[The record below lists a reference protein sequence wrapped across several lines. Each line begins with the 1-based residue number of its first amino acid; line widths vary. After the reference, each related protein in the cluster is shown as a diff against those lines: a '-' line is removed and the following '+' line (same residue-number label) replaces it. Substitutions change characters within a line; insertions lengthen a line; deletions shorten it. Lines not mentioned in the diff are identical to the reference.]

1 MLRLCTDGVHGI
13 IQQITFAG
21 GEFPDGPII
30 AADII
35 RGGELAAFVG
45 GVGVY
50 QFLTPVNAIDGTGKC
65 CVSLRQTRCGIPLGD
80 GGAPL
85 FQDIADL
92 CLCDCVPLHRRR
104 LVLRDNITDARIHLG
119 EDVVRANEHV
129 GEHRFSVASSHGVFV
144 HRKPGKGR
152 AGQMELYAL
161 VQAVLSGLDYLQ
173 TAPFQRVVE
182 CHGSD
187 LTGEH
192 GHLAHLLGF
201 IPVTVLL
208 RHGVNA
214 GTEVIE
220 LHFAGCIGRHGLLR
234 AVAGNGEGDA
244 GYLAVLTGFDDF
256 DAAVADLQMQIGVHG
271 VADGIPEGD
280 DILHGAVGAIVAVA
294 PDHHAL
300 PGVVSDGGDRHAV
313 CGSRL
318 GGDGQ
323 VVLTDCKGHIR
334 LSRREG
340 IFAQNAVGVRQGG
353 RVAAAVP
360 DQFNRLCSFLAAVHE
375 AGDDGVVFHAG
386 FDAVVVG
393 REPTI
398 ERMGGAVDG
407 LHGIGAAG
415 VNVIEV
421 RIPLPDHRFPHQHLR
436 GHHVGQLVGVGLVL
450 RAPVE
455 GEISLIAVLHDAA
468 KERFHGSAI
477 NGAVILGGE
486 GIPIVLPTAFV
497 GTVQV
502 AGNARFDAVAGWAVE
517 GTDGVQR
524 GHPCCLAGC
533 PAVHVVQFVVAP
545 SAAVIQI
552 GVSVSGERH
561 RVRIRCFSG
570 GCCGIGRHAGAED
583 GGEADQQGQ
592 QPGNASAI
600 EFFHLFDLLRVKIK
614 STIRKR
620 MLLSVRY
627 GLVGKSL
634 FQPVQPVGR
643 G

>member
-1 MLRLCTDGVHGI
+1 
-13 IQQITFAG
+13 
-21 GEFPDGPII
+21 
-30 AADII
+30 
-35 RGGELAAFVG
+35 
-45 GVGVY
+45 
-50 QFLTPVNAIDGTGKC
+50 
-65 CVSLRQTRCGIPLGD
+65 
-80 GGAPL
+80 
-85 FQDIADL
+85 
-92 CLCDCVPLHRRR
+92 
-104 LVLRDNITDARIHLG
+104 
-119 EDVVRANEHV
+119 
-129 GEHRFSVASSHGVFV
+129 
-144 HRKPGKGR
+144 
-152 AGQMELYAL
+152 MELYAL
-161 VQAVLSGLDYLQ
+161 VQAVLSGLDHLQ

-182 CHGSD
+182 GHGGN

-192 GHLAHLLGF
+192 GHLAHLLGLISF
-201 IPVTVLL
+201 TALF
-208 RHGVNA
+208 RHGINA

-220 LHFAGCIGRHGLLR
+220 LHFAGCVGRHGLLR
-234 AVAGNGEGDA
+234 TAAGNGEGDA
-244 GYLAVLTGFDDF
+244 GYLAVLTGFDDL
-256 DAAVADLQMQIGVHG
+256 DAAIADLQVQVGVHG

-280 DILHGAVGAIVAVA
+280 DILHGSIGAIVAVA

-300 PGVVSDGGDRHAV
+300 PGIVSDGGNGHAI

-323 VVLTDCKGHIR
+323 VIPIDRKGHIR

-340 IFAQNAVGVRQGG
+340 ISAQDAVGVCQGG
-353 RVAAAVP
+353 RVATAVP
-360 DQFNRLCSFLAAVHE
+360 TQFNRLCILLAAVHE
-375 AGDDGVVFHAG
+375 AGDNGVLFHAG
-386 FDAVVVG
+386 LDAVIVG
-393 REPTI
+393 GEAAT

-407 LHGIGAAG
+407 FYGIGAAG
-415 VNVIEV
+415 VNMLEV
-421 RIPLPDHRFPHQHLR
+421 RIPLPDNRFPHQHLR
-436 GHHVGQLVGVGLVL
+436 GHHVGQLIGICLIL
-450 RAPVE
+450 RTPVE

-477 NGAVILGGE
+477 NGAVILGRE
-486 GIPIVLPTAFV
+486 GIPIVLSVAFV

-502 AGNARFDAVAGWAVE
+502 AGNARFDAVAGRAAE

-533 PAVHVVQFVVAP
+533 PAVHVVQLVVAP
-545 SAAVIQI
+545 CAAVIQI
-552 GVSVSGERH
+552 GVAVSGERH
-561 RVRIRCFSG
+561 RVRIRRFSG
-570 GCCGIGRHAGAED
+570 GCCGIGRHATAEN

>member
-1 MLRLCTDGVHGI
+1 MLRLCADGVHGI

-21 GEFPDGPII
+21 GELPDGPII

-65 CVSLRQTRCGIPLGD
+65 CVSLRQTRFGIPLGD

-92 CLCDCVPLHRRR
+92 CLCDRVPLHRRR

-119 EDVVRANEHV
+119 EDVVRANEYV
-129 GEHRFSVASSHGVFV
+129 GEHRFSVAAGHGVFV
-144 HRKPGKGR
+144 HRKPCKGC
-152 AGQMELYAL
+152 AGQMKLHTL
-161 VQAVLSGLDYLQ
+161 VQTVLGGFDHLQ
-173 TAPFQRVVE
+173 AAPFQCVVE
-182 CHGSD
+182 GHGGN
-187 LTGEH
+187 LTGDH

-201 IPVTVLL
+201 IPVIALL
-208 RHGVNA
+208 CYGVNA
-214 GTEVIE
+214 GAEIIE
-220 LHFAGCIGRHGLLR
+220 LHFAVCIGRHSLLR
-234 AVAGNGEGDA
+234 AVAGNGEGDT
-244 GYLAVLTGFDDF
+244 GHLAVLTGFDDL
-256 DAAVADLQMQIGVHG
+256 DAAIADLQMQIGVHG

-280 DILHGAVGAIVAVA
+280 DILHGAVGAIVTVA

-300 PGVVSDGGDRHAV
+300 TGIVSDGGNGHTI

-323 VVLTDCKGHIR
+323 VIPIDGKGHIR
-334 LSRREG
+334 LGRREG
-340 IFAQNAVGVRQGG
+340 IFAQNAVGVRQGS

-360 DQFNRLCSFLAAVHE
+360 TQFNRLCSFLTAVHE
-375 AGDDGVVFHAG
+375 AGDDGVLFHAG
-386 FDAVVVG
+386 LDAVIVG
-393 REPTI
+393 GEAAI
-398 ERMGGAVDG
+398 QRMGGAVDG

-415 VNVIEV
+415 VNVVEIF
-421 RIPLPDHRFPHQHLR
+421 IPFSDNRFPHQHLR
-436 GHHVGQLVGVGLVL
+436 GHHVGQLVGVGIIL

-455 GEISLIAVLHDAA
+455 GEIPLIAVLHDAA
-468 KERFHGSAI
+468 EERFHGSAI

-486 GIPIVLPTAFV
+486 RIPIVLSVAFV

-502 AGNARFDAVAGWAVE
+502 AGNTWFDAVAGRAVE
-517 GTDGVQR
+517 GADGVQR

-533 PAVHVVQFVVAP
+533 PAVHVVQLVVAP
-545 SAAVIQI
+545 CAAVIQI
-552 GVSVSGERH
+552 GIAVSGERH
-561 RVRIRCFSG
+561 RVRIRRFSG
-570 GCCGIGRHAGAED
+570 GCCGIGRHATAEN

-627 GLVGKSL
+627 GLV
-634 FQPVQPVGR
+634 R
-643 G
+643 

>member
-1 MLRLCTDGVHGI
+1 MLRLCADRVHGI

-35 RGGELAAFVG
+35 RGGKLAAFVG
-45 GVGVY
+45 DVGVH
-50 QFLTPVNAIDGTGKC
+50 QFLASENAIDGTGKG
-65 CVSLRQTRCGIPLGD
+65 CVSLRQTRFGVPLGD

-92 CLCDCVPLHRRR
+92 CLCDRVPLHRRR

-129 GEHRFSVASSHGVFV
+129 GEHRFSVAAGHGVFV
-144 HRKPGKGR
+144 HRKPCKGG
-152 AGQMELYAL
+152 AGQMELHAL
-161 VQAVLSGLDYLQ
+161 VQAVLGGLDYLQ
-173 TAPFQRVVE
+173 TAPFQHVME
-182 CHGSD
+182 GHGGD
-187 LTGEH
+187 LTGDH

-201 IPVTVLL
+201 IPVIALL
-208 RHGVNA
+208 CYGVNA
-214 GTEVIE
+214 GAEIIE
-220 LHFAGCIGRHGLLR
+220 LHFAVCIGRHSLLR

-244 GYLAVLTGFDDF
+244 GHLPVLAGFDDL
-256 DAAVADLQMQIGVHG
+256 DAAIADLQVQVGVHG

-280 DILHGAVGAIVAVA
+280 DILHGAVWAIVAVA
-294 PDHHAL
+294 PDQHAL
-300 PGVVSDGGDRHAV
+300 PGVVSDGSNGHTI
-313 CGSRL
+313 CGSHL
-318 GGDGQ
+318 GRDSQ
-323 VVLTDCKGHIR
+323 VVPIDCKGHIR
-334 LSRREG
+334 LGRREG
-340 IFAQNAVGVRQGG
+340 IFAQNAVGVRQGSC
-353 RVAAAVP
+353 VSAAVP
-360 DQFNRLCSFLAAVHE
+360 TQFNRLCSFLTAVHE
-375 AGDDGVVFHAG
+375 AGDDDVLFHAG
-386 FDAVVVG
+386 LDAVVVG

-477 NGAVILGGE
+477 NGAVIFGGE
-486 GIPIVLPTAFV
+486 GVPIVLPIAFV

-502 AGNARFDAVAGWAVE
+502 SGNAWLDAVAGRAVE
-517 GTDGVQR
+517 GADGVQR

-533 PAVHVVQFVVAP
+533 PAVHVVQLVVAP

-552 GVSVSGERH
+552 GVPVSGERH
-561 RVRIRCFSG
+561 RVRIRRFSG
-570 GCCGIGRHAGAED
+570 ERGGIGRHAAAED
-583 GGEADQQGQ
+583 GGEADQQSQ

-600 EFFHLFDLLRVKIK
+600 EFFHLLDLLRVKIK

-627 GLVGKSL
+627 GLV
-634 FQPVQPVGR
+634 R
-643 G
+643 

>member
-1 MLRLCTDGVHGI
+1 MDLRLRDH
-13 IQQITFAG
+13 
-21 GEFPDGPII
+21 
-30 AADII
+30 
-35 RGGELAAFVG
+35 
-45 GVGVY
+45 
-50 QFLTPVNAIDGTGKC
+50 
-65 CVSLRQTRCGIPLGD
+65 
-80 GGAPL
+80 
-85 FQDIADL
+85 
-92 CLCDCVPLHRRR
+92 VPLHRRR
-104 LVLRDNITDARIHLG
+104 LVLRDNIADVRIHLG
-119 EDVVRANEHV
+119 EDIIRANEHV
-129 GEHRFSVASSHGVFV
+129 GEHRFSVAAGHGVFV
-144 HRKPGKGR
+144 HRKPCKGG
-152 AGQMELYAL
+152 AGQMELHAL
-161 VQAVLSGLDYLQ
+161 VQTVLGGFDHLQ
-173 TAPFQRVVE
+173 TAPSQRVVE
-182 CHGSD
+182 SHGSD
-187 LTGEH
+187 LTGDH

-214 GTEVIE
+214 GTQIID
-220 LHFAGCIGRHGLLR
+220 LHFSVCVGRHGLFR
-234 AVAGNGEGDA
+234 AVVGNGEGDA
-244 GYLAVLTGFDDF
+244 GYLAVLTGFDDL

-313 CGSRL
+313 CRGCFGRN
-318 GGDGQ
+318 GQ
-323 VVLTDCKGHIR
+323 VVPIDCKGHIR
-334 LSRREG
+334 LGRRES
-340 IFAQNAVGVRQGG
+340 IFAQNAVGVRQGSC
-353 RVAAAVP
+353 VAAAGP
-360 DQFNRLCSFLAAVHE
+360 TQFNRLCSFLTAVHE
-375 AGDDGVVFHAG
+375 AGDDGVLFHAG
-386 FDAVVVG
+386 LDAGVVG

-436 GHHVGQLVGVGLVL
+436 GHHVGQLVGVGIVL

-468 KERFHGSAI
+468 EKRFHGSAI
-477 NGAVILGGE
+477 NGAVIFGRKR
-486 GIPIVLPTAFV
+486 IPIVLSVAFV

-502 AGNARFDAVAGWAVE
+502 AGNARFDAVAGRTIE
-517 GTDGVQR
+517 GADGVQR

-533 PAVHVVQFVVAP
+533 PAVHVVQLVVAP
-545 SAAVIQI
+545 CAAVIQI
-552 GVSVSGERH
+552 SVPVSGERH
-561 RVRIRCFSG
+561 RVRIRYFSG

-620 MLLSVRY
+620 MLLSVRC
-627 GLVGKSL
+627 
-634 FQPVQPVGR
+634 
-643 G
+643 